1 MATIRALVPAQLE
14 RRMKTPAFGRRAL
27 LAGFGIGALGALT
40 GCRAEG
46 FAPSAVPNGNIGSN
60 LNIYTW
66 GDYSDPANLEE
77 FGRQGVQV
85 QTDSFASNEELIAKL
100 GATRGTSGYDIVVPT
115 STYLTLMSK
124 NGLLEKLDLGKIP
137 NLANLDPEFQDSIAD
152 PQNAYAVCK
161 NWGTTGF
168 LYDSTVITRPM
179 NSWADFLEAAQNEAS
194 NNVSLLEDPAEIAV
208 IYLAAKGYDPLS
220 TDPKIVAECADYLTN
235 QLAPHVRAFSSTPQN
250 FIIQGSM
257 TLVHAFNGDARRG
270 YLEAENPERWK
281 WVFPTPTANR
291 WMDTWAIP
299 VGVQH
304 PDAAYAFINFMLQ
317 PDQAL
322 KDVDYIGY
330 STGLTGQ
337 RELAEA
343 AGLKMLDVLF
353 PPAEILD
360 RLVTLE
366 ITEAS
371 GAWVD
376 MYGAMQAKAGA

>member
-1 MATIRALVPAQLE
+1 
-14 RRMKTPAFGRRAL
+14 
-27 LAGFGIGALGALT
+27 
-40 GCRAEG
+40 
-46 FAPSAVPNGNIGSN
+46 
-60 LNIYTW
+60 YTW

-124 NGLLEKLDLGKIP
+124 NGLLEKLDLGTIP
-137 NLANLDPEFQDSIAD
+137 NLANLDPKFQDSIAD

-343 AGLKMLDVLF
+343 AGLEMLDVLF